1 MRNLVEILSEIRPE
15 FDFKTS
21 EDFIEDGYIDSFDL
35 ITLVAT
41 IEKEYGIK
49 IKGTEIVPENFS
61 NLDAIS
67 KLLESHGVSN
77 EICLPK

>member
-1 MRNLVEILSEIRPE
+1 MKNLVEILAEIRPE
-15 FDFKTS
+15 H
-21 EDFIEDGYIDSFDL
+21 DFIASKDFLEDGLIDSFDL
-35 ITLVAT
+35 ITLVAA

-49 IKGTEIVPENFS
+49 IKGTEIIPENFC

-67 KLLESHGVSN
+67 KLLEGHGVSN

>member
-49 IKGTEIVPENFS
+49 IKGTEILRE
-61 NLDAIS
+61 AGRRS
-67 KLLESHGVSN
+67 KLVTSMQ
-77 EICLPK
+77 IFKK